1 MVKSNR
7 DEERRKARR
16 FQVGWDV
23 AVKGTD
29 RTGRDFDE
37 TGMLG
42 NLSSA
47 GALLYLPRTVP
58 VGARLELRIKVPFK
72 KKNWMKYAAEVVRV
86 KNQSVNIGIAV
97 KFDTARPV
105 FLEG

>member
-16 FQVGWDV
+16 FEVGWDV

-29 RTGRDFDE
+29 RTGRGFNE
-37 TGMLG
+37 TGILG
-42 NLSSA
+42 NLSSV
-47 GALLYLPRTVP
+47 GALLYLPRAVP

-72 KKNWMKYAAEVVRV
+72 KNNWMKYAAEVVRV
-86 KNQSVNIGIAV
+86 KNQKVHNGIAV
-97 KFDTARPV
+97 KFDTARPI
-105 FLEG
+105 FMEG

>member
-1 MVKSNR
+1 MVNSNR

-29 RTGRDFDE
+29 LTGRGFDE

-42 NLSSA
+42 NLSSV
-47 GALLYLPRTVP
+47 GALLYLPRAVP

-86 KNQSVNIGIAV
+86 KGRSVNIGIAV
-97 KFDTARPV
+97 KFDTPMPV
-105 FLEG
+105 FVEG

>member
-1 MVKSNR
+1 MNSHS

-23 AVKGTD
+23 AVRGTHRGG
-29 RTGRDFDE
+29 RTFAE
-37 TGMLG
+37 AGMIE

-47 GALLYLPRTVP
+47 GALLYLPRRVQIGT
-58 VGARLELRIKVPFK
+58 RLELRIKVPFK
-72 KKNWMKYAAEVVRV
+72 KNNWMKYAAEVVRV
-86 KNQSVNIGIAV
+86 KKGGDNIGIAV

-105 FLEG
+105 FSDA

>member
-7 DEERRKARR
+7 DDERRKARR

-29 RTGRDFDE
+29 RTGRGFDE

-42 NLSSA
+42 NLSSV
-47 GALLYLPRTVP
+47 GALLYLPRAVP
-58 VGARLELRIKVPFK
+58 LGSRLELRIKVPFK
-72 KKNWMKYAAEVVRV
+72 KNNWMKYAAEVVRV
-86 KNQSVNIGIAV
+86 PSQSANIWIAV
-97 KFDTARPV
+97 KFDTARPIFV
-105 FLEG
+105 EG